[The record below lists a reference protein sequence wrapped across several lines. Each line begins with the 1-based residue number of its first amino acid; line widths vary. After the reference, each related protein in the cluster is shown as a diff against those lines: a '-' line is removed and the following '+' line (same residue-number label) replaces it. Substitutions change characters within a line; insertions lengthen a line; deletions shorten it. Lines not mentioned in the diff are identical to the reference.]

1 MVGKGVVVVMAD
13 NKETILWENKQNT
26 SWTILAL
33 TEYKGVKYLQLR
45 VMWRRN
51 EEIGDD
57 STWKFSK
64 KVISFDF
71 EIFMLFLNSFE
82 EDWETIK
89 DKITTHL
96 ES

>member
-1 MVGKGVVVVMAD
+1 MTD
-13 NKETILWENKQNT
+13 NKETILWESIQDTQRK
-26 SWTILAL
+26 ILAL
-33 TEYKGVKYLQLR
+33 TEYKEKRYLQLR
-45 VMWRRN
+45 QMWRKT

-71 EIFMLFLNSFE
+71 EDAQLLIEAIKNKE
-82 EDWETIK
+82 ETILSY
-89 DKITTHL
+89 L